1 MARGDFNGAVPA
13 PSVEH
18 GYHFHF
24 GNVEK
29 RVNSTKAFDYTKLPD
44 EERCDF
50 KQTTSIERPVIYV
63 TLNSIN
69 ISPQWNY
76 CHCEETATFTG
87 LQIFQAVSEAEAPRT
102 SGSLH

>member
-1 MARGDFNGAVPA
+1 MPGTFNGAVPA

-29 RVNSTKAFDYTKLPD
+29 KINSTKAFDYGVLKD

-50 KQTTSIERPVIYV
+50 KKPT
-63 TLNSIN
+63 
-69 ISPQWNY
+69 
-76 CHCEETATFTG
+76 
-87 LQIFQAVSEAEAPRT
+87 
-102 SGSLH
+102 

>member
-1 MARGDFNGAVPA
+1 MARGNFNGAVPE

-24 GNVEK
+24 GNIEK

-44 EERCDF
+44 LERVDF
-50 KQTTSIERPVIYV
+50 KQTTSMERPSIYV

-69 ISPQWNY
+69 IYPQ
-76 CHCEETATFTG
+76 
-87 LQIFQAVSEAEAPRT
+87 
-102 SGSLH
+102 